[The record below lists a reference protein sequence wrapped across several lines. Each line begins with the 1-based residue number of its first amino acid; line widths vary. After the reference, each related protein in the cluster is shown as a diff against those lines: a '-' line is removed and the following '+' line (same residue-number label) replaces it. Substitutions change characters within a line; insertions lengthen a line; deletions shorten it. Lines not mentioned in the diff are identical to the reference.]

1 MNNNIDANPIDW
13 NIDASWT
20 LFLDRDGV
28 INERIMSGYVTSIEE
43 FHFLPGVIS
52 AINQFTQVFQYI
64 FVVTNQQGIAKGL
77 MSERNLSEI
86 HAYMQS
92 QVEKVGGKID
102 KCYYAPGMASA
113 KNELRK
119 PKPGMAYL
127 AQRQFSSI
135 DFSKSIMIGD
145 SDSDIVFGKNLGM
158 KTVRVATVEPIHVKA
173 DFTVN
178 SLEEFAK
185 WIIK

>member
-86 HAYMQS
+86 HHVWVA
-92 QVEKVGGKID
+92 GKCCVD
-102 KCYYAPGMASA
+102 NKTLRHSRPNDLEASIT
-113 KNELRK
+113 LW
-119 PKPGMAYL
+119 
-127 AQRQFSSI
+127 Q
-135 DFSKSIMIGD
+135 
-145 SDSDIVFGKNLGM
+145 
-158 KTVRVATVEPIHVKA
+158 
-173 DFTVN
+173 N
-178 SLEEFAK
+178 SLEFRKPA
-185 WIIK
+185 